1 MNKPATLDPLAHW
14 RELVAQVEKGVNQFA
29 GKAMASDGFAGGINR
44 LTWGPLVAK
53 KLSTDLANGIAQRM
67 NVPTRADMLALG
79 ERLQT
84 IEDHLVEMRFLIGQ
98 LKGAQ
103 GDGTATTAAQ
113 PRRTRKPPAAN
124 AAAAASDAQPV
135 AGKRVSRARKATNQA
150 AKKTVKRAAR

>member
-1 MNKPATLDPLAHW
+1 MKNPATLDPLAHW

-29 GKAMASDGFAGGINR
+29 GKAMASDGFAGGMNR

-98 LKGAQ
+98 LQGAP
-103 GDGTATTAAQ
+103 GGGNGAAVQ
-113 PRRTRKPPAAN
+113 PRRTRKPPAAHT
-124 AAAAASDAQPV
+124 ASAASDAEPV
-135 AGKRVSRARKATNQA
+135 ASKRASRARKATVQTG
-150 AKKTVKRAAR
+150 KKTVKRAAR